1 MIIKTDST
9 CPTLK
14 SGSVKINQL
23 YAATLIHQSIPSMIM
38 KMLVIISSPSNLDT
52 VISVMCKPF
61 LGYILSFATVPTFY
75 HTKEKPHCGGSW
87 GGYGLL
93 A

>member
-38 KMLVIISSPSNLDT
+38 KMLVIIGWIQIVKVKPYNSPKLR
-52 VISVMCKPF
+52 
-61 LGYILSFATVPTFY
+61 
-75 HTKEKPHCGGSW
+75 
-87 GGYGLL
+87 
-93 A
+93 